1 MKLPPDTCPVYN
13 HIDLRRHLPDLR
25 ASLSPS
31 QSLCLSKSPLLPVSE
46 SPPAAAP
53 DTKNGDEFTDGA
65 KIIFALFLVFFF
77 GVIAC
82 YHLAS
87 AQ

>member
-1 MKLPPDTCPVYN
+1 MNTIAHLPPDRCPPM
-13 HIDLRRHLPDLR
+13 IDLTRHLPDLR
-25 ASLSPS
+25 ASLSPG
-31 QSLCLSKSPLLPVSE
+31 VRE
-46 SPPAAAP
+46 SCIQQPASRNQDLASSH
-53 DTKNGDEFTDGA
+53 EFTDGA